1 MLTQTQ
7 KGKLIKKFRTHESDT
22 GSTEVQIAILSEE
35 IERLAD
41 HLKKHPK
48 DFHSK
53 RGLLKMV
60 AKRKKLLEWLKRGDE
75 KRYTALAKTL
85 GIKIKETLDI
95 KNKEAKETKE
105 TKK

>member
-1 MLTQTQ
+1 MLTGAQ
-7 KGKLIKKFRTHESDT
+7 KEKLIKKFKTHENDT

-35 IERLAD
+35 IDRLAD

-60 AKRKKLLEWLKRGDE
+60 AKRKKLLEWLKREDE
-75 KRYTALAKTL
+75 KRYSALAKTL
-85 GIKIKETLDI
+85 GIK
-95 KNKEAKETKE
+95 TKE
-105 TKK
+105 SKE